1 MGVLPDPLKSYTGSV
16 PDLIYRSVIILP
28 LDTLGVLP
36 VLLFLGSGSTPSTFI
51 LGFREYSWHNIW
63 VVIILPVIL
72 FLVSGSTPSVLIF
85 GLREY
90 SQYSYFWVL
99 GVLPVLL
106 FLVSGSTPN
115 IINEFLYYS
124 QLFYFLSLGVLPVCL
139 LPEAKK
145 SILGVLPETQNKRT
159 GSTPRDLK

>member
-1 MGVLPDPLKSYTGSV
+1 M
-16 PDLIYRSVIILP
+16 
-28 LDTLGVLP
+28 
-36 VLLFLGSGSTPSTFI
+36 
-51 LGFREYSWHNIW
+51 
-63 VVIILPVIL
+63 
-72 FLVSGSTPSVLIF
+72 LIF

-115 IINEFLYYS
+115 IINELLYYS

-139 LPEAKK
+139 FLVSGSTP
-145 SILGVLPETQNKRT
+145 SMLILGLWEYSQYAFFASGSKHT
-159 GSTPRDLK
+159 GSTSRDKK